1 MILRFDRELT
11 RLDVHANGTELAS
24 IMGMDRDEQGERVH
38 TYPRDKSSFVTSFD
52 HPVLVTDNHRI
63 AALGEDDPVLRDT
76 VFALFESG
84 ERITEYDGTRLAFV
98 QDKYPGVW
106 GPSID
111 TLVLSRALEKLEG
124 GPPRTAVEIGA
135 GSGFVT
141 KRLLETTPDLQQ
153 ATMVDMNPTAIL
165 ACRDAVTDERARF
178 HTGDG
183 MAFLASHESDVVICN
198 PPYIPRPEAIG
209 DNAYEGVGLIV
220 DLIEKA
226 VDYLAPGGRLLLNVS
241 SLCMHIARRALDDAD
256 VDFQQVDTLDVPLKV
271 YNVLNNRLWLDYLLA
286 ECNLVEERRDGYDYW
301 QTLHILEVT
310 AS

>member
-1 MILRFDRELT
+1 MILSFDRDLS

-38 TYPRDKSSFVTSFD
+38 TYPRDKSTYVTSFD
-52 HPVLVTDNHRI
+52 EPVLVTDSHRI
-63 AALGEDDPVLRDT
+63 AALGDEDPVLRDT
-76 VFALFESG
+76 VFALYGSG

-98 QDKYPGVW
+98 QDEYPGVW

-111 TLVLSRALEKLEG
+111 TVVLARSLEQLDQSG
-124 GPPRTAVEIGA
+124 VQTAVEIGA

-141 KRLLETTPDLQQ
+141 KRLLERFSGLRR
-153 ATMVDMNPTAIL
+153 ATMVDMNPTAIK

-183 MAFLASHESDVVICN
+183 MDFLSRHKADLVVCN
-198 PPYIPRPEAIG
+198 PPYIPRPRAIG

-220 DLIEKA
+220 ELIDRA
-226 VDYLAPGGRLLLNVS
+226 GDYLAPGGSLVINVS
-241 SLCMHIARRALDDAD
+241 SLCMHIARHALDDAD
-256 VDFQQVDTLDVPLKV
+256 VDFRQIDTLEVPLKV
-271 YNVLNNRLWLDYLLA
+271 YNVLNNQLWLDYLLT
-286 ECNLVEERRDGYDYW
+286 ECNLVQERRRGYDYW

-310 AS
+310 A